1 MSFPGCV
8 PSSLSDHLEECTSF
22 APKEFNLFPPRQ
34 FAPPH
39 NPPLSFS
46 KRRPD
51 GLPPSLSPFH
61 FSISRSAAASAAF
74 MASPRGRKEDITQFN
89 RRPLASSS
97 ISTERVGRKSS
108 LSEGFTPL
116 GRLSACLARLQLG
129 KSGRQKDGMGQK

>member
-1 MSFPGCV
+1 MSLPGCV
-8 PSSLSDHLEECTSF
+8 PSSLSDHLEECTFF

-46 KRRPD
+46 PSE
-51 GLPPSLSPFH
+51 GQMVSPPSLS
-61 FSISRSAAASAAF
+61 FSLFNKSVSCGLCGLYGLCR
-74 MASPRGRKEDITQFN
+74 RKEDITQFN

-129 KSGRQKDGMGQK
+129 KSGRQKDGMGQE

>member
-1 MSFPGCV
+1 MPFPGCA

-51 GLPPSLSPFH
+51 GLPSSFSFSLFNKSV
-61 FSISRSAAASAAF
+61 SC
-74 MASPRGRKEDITQFN
+74 GLCGLYGLYQRKGEDITQFN

>member
-8 PSSLSDHLEECTSF
+8 PSSLSDHLEECTFF

-51 GLPPSLSPFH
+51 GLPPLSPFH

-74 MASPRGRKEDITQFN
+74 MASTRGRKEDITQFN

-97 ISTERVGRKSS
+97 AFNIDRS
-108 LSEGFTPL
+108 LSEGFTPM
-116 GRLSACLARLQLG
+116 GRLSACLAWLQLG